1 MAQMKHIKT
10 FNEIVVIKSVSDD
23 MIEDIKDICQEL
35 KDDGFYVNVY
45 QLDQCVLITKRKLLN
60 NGSSYHLVE
69 FNYNDVSEVIERLKD
84 YIGNRFL
91 KTQAQ
96 MYMDHWYEIDRKGD
110 ETPINFKDVK
120 GVKIYYT
127 R

>member
-1 MAQMKHIKT
+1 MKHIKT

-84 YIGNRFL
+84 YLGNRFL

-96 MYMDHWYEIDRKGD
+96 MYMAHWYEIDRKGD